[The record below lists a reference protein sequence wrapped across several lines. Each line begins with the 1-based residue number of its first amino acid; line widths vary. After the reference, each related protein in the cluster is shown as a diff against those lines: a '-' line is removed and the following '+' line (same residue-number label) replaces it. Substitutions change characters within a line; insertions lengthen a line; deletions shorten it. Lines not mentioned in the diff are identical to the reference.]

1 MASASQWAW
10 GSYCEV
16 VSVGRLT
23 QGDYWEV
30 VNCEAV
36 IARWFSAV
44 QLAQWG

>member
-30 VNCEAV
+30 VIV
-36 IARWFSAV
+36 KQLLRGGLV
-44 QLAQWG
+44 QCS